1 MAWPLYLRWALW
13 WLFDAGWPGGGEDVM
28 VEGQQK
34 CLEALECLTFPN
46 GEFCTPFAPIEAITG
61 YDRRVVRRHVRS
73 LARKG
78 LAEYFRGLCTED
90 GEFAGAGYCITKAG
104 LAKVGL

>member
-1 MAWPLYLRWALW
+1 MI
-13 WLFDAGWPGGGEDVM
+13 
-28 VEGQQK
+28 EGQQA
-34 CLEALECLTFPN
+34 CLEALECLTYPD
-46 GEFCTPFAPIEAITG
+46 GEQCSSFAPIEQITG
-61 YDRRVVRRHVRS
+61 YDRRTVKRHVRA

-104 LAKVGL
+104 QSFNKAIP